1 MNDANVVEVLKQ
13 FFRREVLEGSEV
25 GLDGTTP
32 LLELG
37 LLNSMSVL
45 LLLNDIEQKLGVL
58 ISRDEVNPENLKD
71 IDAIVRMVERA
82 RSAPPAK

>member
-13 FFRREVLEGSEV
+13 FFRREVLEGSDV